1 MTNCICGHDVSCHWM
16 DMHRNGRCVHHIAEM
31 DACRCEKYVKD
42 ERRTTEMTLEEKN

>member
-1 MTNCICGHDVSCHWM
+1 
-16 DMHRNGRCVHHIAEM
+16 M